1 MNEKN
6 NYIITMKD
14 GGIIDIAT
22 DNWCEYSG
30 CETCGYGGWY
40 TGFMEIIM
48 EHYIFRIEF
57 GTMYDFDVPNYKNLL
72 DWFETYRE
80 DIEKLEEWQF
90 PEFFK
95 EHNNFD
101 CDKIEFFNK
110 MPL

>member
-1 MNEKN
+1 
-6 NYIITMKD
+6 
-14 GGIIDIAT
+14 
-22 DNWCEYSG
+22 
-30 CETCGYGGWY
+30 
-40 TGFMEIIM
+40 M

-80 DIEKLEEWQF
+80 DIKKLEEWQF